1 MSAELVEFGSGS
13 VYADGPEVVVVLGAS
28 GIRASD
34 PAELREVAAD
44 MLMAAEWIEAT
55 A

>member
-1 MSAELVEFGSGS
+1 MSTEVLEFGSGS
-13 VYADGPEVVVVLGAS
+13 VYADGDDVVVVLAAS
-28 GIRASD
+28 GVRVSD

-44 MLMAAEWIEAT
+44 MAEAADWLEAT